1 MKGGHRMVSLMQ
13 SNQGN
18 MQKKLINTQENG
30 LLDTFHTATFTCSL
44 SKGLTEHSLQPV
56 AMHKITSSSHPQLC
70 PLLSP
75 LLTSAVPLWFSQ
87 KWCEQI
93 RWLAGPIFISGKTCK
108 LVGRSHDYK
117 IMSLCIP
124 EKDLGHT
131 YFANEPSTFYDH
143 ETLQ

>member
-108 LVGRSHDYK
+108 LVSWLQDYDCVFQRRTWDTRILQMSQVLSM
-117 IMSLCIP
+117 IMKLCN
-124 EKDLGHT
+124 K
-131 YFANEPSTFYDH
+131 
-143 ETLQ
+143 